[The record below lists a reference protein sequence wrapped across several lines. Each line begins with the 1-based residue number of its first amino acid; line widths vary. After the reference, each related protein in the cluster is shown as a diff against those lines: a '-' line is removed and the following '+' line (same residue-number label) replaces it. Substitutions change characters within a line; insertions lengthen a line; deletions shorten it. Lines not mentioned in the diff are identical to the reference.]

1 MQHIMIVNL
10 KIIFYIW
17 KSIVEGQIL
26 SMCMNIL
33 SAKKKGEYTD
43 DSEKIFRGIDESYQI
58 FP

>member
-1 MQHIMIVNL
+1 MIVNL

-33 SAKKKGEYTD
+33 SAKKKGGYAD